1 MLKVRLG
8 KPRQVKCVSPGQSQ
22 VLGAESKEASGQGNS
37 GGPEDI
43 RGTYL
48 STQPRLRKGDLML
61 LGIRVRQRTLANPAL
76 WVTWDISY
84 HISGLQFP
92 FRQRKATR
100 ETWQGCSEEL
110 VGKRPVACWG
120 GSLLPPQRCSYLLLQ
135 TNFYYCSSWCHTKAV
150 SNCNSPLAS
159 LAPSAA
165 WHSCRVSSS
174 ASGWDVSMMA
184 MVSPSSVHMI
194 VC

>member
-1 MLKVRLG
+1 ML
-8 KPRQVKCVSPGQSQ
+8 PGS
-22 VLGAESKEASGQGNS
+22 
-37 GGPEDI
+37 
-43 RGTYL
+43 
-48 STQPRLRKGDLML
+48 
-61 LGIRVRQRTLANPAL
+61 RVTQRTLANPAL
-76 WVTWDISY
+76 WVTWDRSY
-84 HISGLQFP
+84 HVPGLQFP

-110 VGKRPVACWG
+110 VGKRPGWILAASGCQSGLLGGWSPSSPEVLILAVATK
-120 GSLLPPQRCSYLLLQ
+120 L
-135 TNFYYCSSWCHTKAV
+135 FYYCSSWCHTKAV

-165 WHSCRVSSS
+165 WHSCSVSSS
-174 ASGWDVSMMA
+174 ANGWDVSMMA